1 MIGRSRGGGT
11 VDAAVTVAGPDA
23 FDQLRSLQEWLG
35 DVDELRGRVGSR
47 ESAPERGTLGPV
59 LDALAVALGPGGAA
73 TALATAVIAW
83 LRSRRGEVRVKV
95 TLPDDRSVELTARR
109 IAGLDADALRQQVD
123 QVAAM
128 LDDGSDEPRRLD
140 R

>member
-1 MIGRSRGGGT
+1 M
-11 VDAAVTVAGPDA
+11 DAAVTVAGPDA